1 MITKDQNNRE
11 FDTITRKEAL
21 EKLFDLWNPPFNI
34 ETVPLEDAR
43 GRITAQ
49 ALYSRLTLPL
59 VRSSNG
65 DGIAVC
71 SAAFAEGPPDT
82 SAWVA
87 GKDYVRADTGDD
99 FDDRFDAVIMIELV
113 GFDGEG
119 RIFLPPELRV
129 VPGLNISGTGNSV
142 MEGELLL
149 EKALPI
155 RACDLGTLALG
166 GLRDVPV
173 VKKPLV
179 AFIPTGNEL
188 IPAGQLP
195 KREQNIDTNSILARH
210 MLLEMG
216 AEPLILPIVKDDPEL
231 LKQALEQALDAADV
245 VIINGGSSKGA
256 EDYNAR
262 LLAEQGRVI
271 CRGVNAAPGRP
282 LCIAL
287 IGQKPVVNLAGPM
300 VAAYFGLD
308 WCVRGIVCRI
318 LNIPTPQRHTVI
330 ATLQEDIFPSRT
342 LPDSFEFLCRVQV
355 TRTAAGYQ
363 AWPVPFKKVSGR
375 RTVGFHSG
383 QCIGR
388 GPNTAK
394 GCNVEVELLYG
405 PEFILF
411 DEEAIRNSYT

>member
-1 MITKDQNNRE
+1 MKDQNNRE
-11 FDTITRKEAL
+11 FDTITRKEVL
-21 EKLFDLWNPPFNI
+21 EELFALWNPPFNI
-34 ETVPLEDAR
+34 ETVPLEEAR

-82 SAWVA
+82 SAWIE
-87 GKDYVRADTGDD
+87 GNDYVRADTGDD

-155 RACDLGTLALG
+155 RACDLGALALG

-179 AFIPTGNEL
+179 AFIPTGSEL

-195 KREQNIDTNSILARH
+195 KRGQNIDTNSILARH

-231 LKQALEQALDAADV
+231 LKQALEQALDVADV

-262 LLAEQGRVI
+262 LLAEQGSLI
-271 CRGVNAAPGRP
+271 CHGVNAAPGRP
-282 LCIAL
+282 LCMAL

-308 WCVRGIVCRI
+308 W
-318 LNIPTPQRHTVI
+318 
-330 ATLQEDIFPSRT
+330 
-342 LPDSFEFLCRVQV
+342 
-355 TRTAAGYQ
+355 
-363 AWPVPFKKVSGR
+363 
-375 RTVGFHSG
+375 
-383 QCIGR
+383 
-388 GPNTAK
+388 
-394 GCNVEVELLYG
+394 
-405 PEFILF
+405 
-411 DEEAIRNSYT
+411 